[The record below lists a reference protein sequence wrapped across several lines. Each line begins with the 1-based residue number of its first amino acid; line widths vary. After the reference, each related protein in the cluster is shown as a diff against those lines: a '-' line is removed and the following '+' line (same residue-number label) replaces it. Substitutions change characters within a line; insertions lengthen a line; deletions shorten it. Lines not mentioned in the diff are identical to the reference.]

1 MVYYQDGTLLDMI
14 SVMINMIHYYEL
26 SDLLEMPKVAE
37 RVFGFLKALFAR
49 YALIV
54 SFLSNDDFMFIMRL
68 VISGVA
74 CESAWRRSLLMSR

>member
-74 CESAWRRSLLMSR
+74 CESTWRRSLLMPR

>member
-14 SVMINMIHYYEL
+14 SMMINMIHYYEL
-26 SDLLEMPKVAE
+26 NDLLEMPKVAE
-37 RVFGFLKALFAR
+37 KVFGFLKALFAQ

-68 VISGVA
+68 VISGIA
-74 CESAWRRSLLMSR
+74 CESAWRKSLLMPR

>member
-14 SVMINMIHYYEL
+14 SMMINMIHYYEL

-37 RVFGFLKALFAR
+37 KVFGFLKALFAQ

-54 SFLSNDDFMFIMRL
+54 SFLSTDDFRCIMRL
-68 VISGVA
+68 VISGSA
-74 CESAWRRSLLMSR
+74 CESAWRKSLLMPR

>member
-1 MVYYQDGTLLDMI
+1 MVYYQDGTLLDMS

-74 CESAWRRSLLMSR
+74 CESTWRRSLLMPR